1 MIADVEQKRALLEQ
15 ARLNLGYTKI
25 VAPVSGEVN
34 KTVVVG
40 MNVQEGQQLLTVVP
54 LNEVWVTANFK
65 ETQLRDMR
73 VGQKAEI
80 HADSSGRTFKGH
92 VDSIAGATGPLF
104 SLLPPENATGNYV
117 KIVQRI
123 PVKIVLEPGENK
135 DRGLRPGMNVVPDVY
150 LQMSSAALT
159 LDQDVWRPKYNP
171 WLIAVVVALAAFM
184 EVLDTS
190 IANVA
195 LPYMA
200 GNLGASNDQ
209 STWVLTSYLVSNAI
223 ILPISGWLAG
233 ALGRKRFFMAC
244 LTVFTVSSLL
254 CGIAPSL
261 GFLLFFRVLQGAGGG
276 GLQPMAQAILADTFP
291 PQQRGLAFALYGIT
305 AIMAPTIGPT
315 LGGWITFNYS
325 WRWIFFINLP
335 VGVVTWFLVRR
346 FVEDP
351 PYLRK
356 LKAAGVKLDYIGIA
370 LLALGIG
377 ALQVLLDKGQEDDW
391 FGSHFITT
399 LVVIATVCLISL
411 VIWEWYQKAPI
422 IDVRMF
428 KNFNFAGSSLMM
440 FTLGILLFSSL
451 VLMPQFLQ
459 TLVGYTSEL
468 AGLALSAGGLVLLI
482 EMPIM
487 GQLTTKIQAR
497 YLIAF
502 GWLALSIAMFYSTK
516 RIDLQ
521 ISFSAATWL
530 RIAQVIGLGFLF
542 VPITL
547 VAYIGIAPEKNNAVA
562 GIINFM
568 RNMGSSVGTS
578 LVTTLIARRSQFHQG
593 RLVQNVRVDNPN
605 FVNAANGLAQHLAA
619 SGVGKHEAQMTAYAR
634 IYQSLASPG
643 HKPGIYRHLYG
654 PLRGSGDHVLSGFRS
669 EEK

>member
-1 MIADVEQKRALLEQ
+1 
-15 ARLNLGYTKI
+15 
-25 VAPVSGEVN
+25 
-34 KTVVVG
+34 
-40 MNVQEGQQLLTVVP
+40 
-54 LNEVWVTANFK
+54 
-65 ETQLRDMR
+65 
-73 VGQKAEI
+73 
-80 HADSSGRTFKGH
+80 
-92 VDSIAGATGPLF
+92 
-104 SLLPPENATGNYV
+104 
-117 KIVQRI
+117 
-123 PVKIVLEPGENK
+123 
-135 DRGLRPGMNVVPDVY
+135 
-150 LQMSSAALT
+150 MSSAALT
-159 LDQDVWRPKYNP
+159 IDEDVWRPKYNP
-171 WLIAVVVALAAFM
+171 WLVAVVVALAAFM

-200 GNLGASNDQ
+200 GNLAASNDQ

-244 LTVFTVSSLL
+244 LGIFTVSSLL
-254 CGIAPSL
+254 CGVAPSL
-261 GFLLFFRVLQGAGGG
+261 ELLLLFRVLQGAGGG

-335 VGVVTWFLVRR
+335 VGLATWFLVRR

-351 PYLRK
+351 PYISK

-370 LLALGIG
+370 LLTLGIG

-391 FGSHFITT
+391 FGSRFITT
-399 LVVIATVCLISL
+399 LVVVATVCLISL
-411 VIWEWYQKAPI
+411 VIWEWFQKAPI

-428 KNFNFAGSSLMM
+428 KNFNFAVSNLMM

-459 TLVGYTSEL
+459 TLLGYTSEL
-468 AGLALSAGGLVLLI
+468 AGFALSAGGFVLLC

-487 GQLTTKIQAR
+487 GQLTTKFQAR
-497 YLIAF
+497 HLIAF

-516 RIDLQ
+516 RIDLE
-521 ISFSAATWL
+521 ISFNAAVWL

-542 VPITL
+542 VPISL
-547 VAYIGIAPEKNNAVA
+547 AAYIGIAPEKNNSVA

-578 LVTTLIARRSQFHQG
+578 IVTTLIARRSQFHQA
-593 RLVQNVRVDNPN
+593 RLVEYARPDNPN
-605 FVNAANGLAQHLAA
+605 FLNSANGLAQRFAH
-619 SGVGKHEAQMTAYAR
+619 SGLGMNEARNRAYAQ
-634 IYQSLASPG
+634 IYQSLQRQAASLAY
-643 HKPGIYRHLYG
+643 I
-654 PLRGSGDHVLSGFRS
+654 DTFMVLAVGAAIMFCLTFLLKKNDPHGGGRVAV
-669 EEK
+669 E

>member
-1 MIADVEQKRALLEQ
+1 
-15 ARLNLGYTKI
+15 
-25 VAPVSGEVN
+25 
-34 KTVVVG
+34 
-40 MNVQEGQQLLTVVP
+40 
-54 LNEVWVTANFK
+54 
-65 ETQLRDMR
+65 
-73 VGQKAEI
+73 
-80 HADSSGRTFKGH
+80 
-92 VDSIAGATGPLF
+92 
-104 SLLPPENATGNYV
+104 
-117 KIVQRI
+117 
-123 PVKIVLEPGENK
+123 
-135 DRGLRPGMNVVPDVY
+135 
-150 LQMSSAALT
+150 MSSADLAI
-159 LDQDVWRPKYNP
+159 QRHEWRPQYNP

-233 ALGRKRFFMAC
+233 AIGRKRFFMAC
-244 LTVFTVSSLL
+244 LGIFTVSSLL
-254 CGIAPSL
+254 CGLAPSL
-261 GFLLFFRVLQGAGGG
+261 EVLLFFRVLQGAGGG

-291 PQQRGLAFALYGIT
+291 PEQRGLAFALYGIT

-335 VGVVTWFLVRR
+335 VGIATWLLVRR

-351 PYLRK
+351 PYLATV
-356 LKAAGVKLDYIGIA
+356 KAAGVKLDYIGIA
-370 LLALGIG
+370 LLTVGIG

-391 FGSHFITT
+391 FGSRFITS
-399 LVVIATVCLISL
+399 LVIVATVCLISL

-428 KNFNFAGSSLMM
+428 RNFNFASSNLMM

-459 TLVGYTSEL
+459 TLLGYTSEL

-482 EMPIM
+482 EMPVM

-502 GWLALSIAMFYSTK
+502 GWLSLSIAMFYSTM
-516 RIDLQ
+516 RFDLQ
-521 ISFSAATWL
+521 MSFNAAVWL

-542 VPITL
+542 VPISL
-547 VAYIGIAPEKNNAVA
+547 VAYVGIAPEKNNAVA
-562 GIINFM
+562 GLINFM

-578 LVTTLIARRSQFHQG
+578 LVTTIIARREQFHQA
-593 RLVQNVRVDNPN
+593 RLVEYARPDNPN
-605 FVNAANGLAQHLAA
+605 FQNAADGLAQRFAH
-619 SGVGKHEAQMTAYAR
+619 SGLSTHEAQGVAIAR
-634 IYQSLASPG
+634 IYQGLQAQAATLAY
-643 HKPGIYRHLYG
+643 IDTFL
-654 PLRGSGDHVLSGFRS
+654 VLSVGAAIMFFLSFVLKGNRPGAGGGAAVG
-669 EEK
+669 

>member
-1 MIADVEQKRALLEQ
+1 M
-15 ARLNLGYTKI
+15 T
-25 VAPVSGEVN
+25 
-34 KTVVVG
+34 T
-40 MNVQEGQQLLTVVP
+40 
-54 LNEVWVTANFK
+54 
-65 ETQLRDMR
+65 
-73 VGQKAEI
+73 
-80 HADSSGRTFKGH
+80 
-92 VDSIAGATGPLF
+92 
-104 SLLPPENATGNYV
+104 
-117 KIVQRI
+117 
-123 PVKIVLEPGENK
+123 
-135 DRGLRPGMNVVPDVY
+135 
-150 LQMSSAALT
+150 AALT
-159 LDQDVWRPKYNP
+159 LDQETWRPRYNP
-171 WLIAVVVALAAFM
+171 WLVAVVVALAAFM

-223 ILPISGWLAG
+223 ILPMTGFLAG
-233 ALGRKRFFMAC
+233 ALGRKRFFMSC
-244 LTVFTVSSLL
+244 LAVFTVSSLL
-254 CGIAPSL
+254 CGLAPSL
-261 GFLLFFRVLQGAGGG
+261 GLLLLFRVLQGAGGG

-291 PQQRGLAFALYGIT
+291 PEKRGLAFALYGIT

-335 VGVVTWFLVRR
+335 VGVITWFLVRR

-351 PYLRK
+351 PYIQK
-356 LKAAGVKLDYIGIA
+356 LKKAGVKLDYVGIA
-370 LLALGIG
+370 LLTIGVG
-377 ALQVLLDKGQEDDW
+377 ALQILLDKGQEDDW
-391 FGSHFITT
+391 FGSRFITT
-399 LVVIATVCLISL
+399 LIITSAVCLISL
-411 VIWEWYQKAPI
+411 VVWEWFAKTPI

-428 KNFNFAGSSLMM
+428 KSFNFAGASLMM
-440 FTLGILLFSSL
+440 FMLGILLFSSL

-459 TLVGYTSEL
+459 TLLGYTSQL
-468 AGLALSAGGLVLLI
+468 AGLALSAGGLVLLM

-497 YLIAF
+497 RLIAF

-530 RIAQVIGLGFLF
+530 RITQVIGLGFLF

-547 VAYIGIAPEKNNAVA
+547 VAYVGIAPEKNNSVA

-578 LVTTLIARRSQFHQG
+578 LVTTLIARRSQLHQL
-593 RLVQNVRVDNPN
+593 RLVEKARVDNPN
-605 FVNAANGLAQHLAA
+605 FANSVQGLTHHFVTNGL
-619 SGVGKHEAQMTAYAR
+619 GRHEALATAYAR
-634 IYQSLASPG
+634 IYQAVQNQAASLAYIDTFMVLCVASAIMFFLSFALEKNDPG
-643 HKPGIYRHLYG
+643 GGGAHIA
-654 PLRGSGDHVLSGFRS
+654 
-669 EEK
+669 E

>member
-1 MIADVEQKRALLEQ
+1 
-15 ARLNLGYTKI
+15 
-25 VAPVSGEVN
+25 VS
-34 KTVVVG
+34 T
-40 MNVQEGQQLLTVVP
+40 
-54 LNEVWVTANFK
+54 
-65 ETQLRDMR
+65 
-73 VGQKAEI
+73 
-80 HADSSGRTFKGH
+80 
-92 VDSIAGATGPLF
+92 
-104 SLLPPENATGNYV
+104 
-117 KIVQRI
+117 
-123 PVKIVLEPGENK
+123 
-135 DRGLRPGMNVVPDVY
+135 
-150 LQMSSAALT
+150 AALT
-159 LDQDVWRPKYNP
+159 LDQEVWRPRFNP

-233 ALGRKRFFMAC
+233 ALGRKRFFMGC
-244 LTVFTVSSLL
+244 LAVFTVSSLL
-254 CGIAPSL
+254 CGFAPSL
-261 GFLLFFRVLQGAGGG
+261 GMLLLFRVLQGAGGG

-325 WRWIFFINLP
+325 WRWIFFINIP
-335 VGVVTWFLVRR
+335 VGVATLFLVRR
-346 FVEDP
+346 FVDDP
-351 PYLRK
+351 PYLSR
-356 LKAAGVKLDYIGIA
+356 LKRGGVKLDYIGIA
-370 LLALGIG
+370 LLTLGIG
-377 ALQVLLDKGQEDDW
+377 ALQILLDKGQEDDW

-399 LVVIATVCLISL
+399 LVVVASVCLIGL
-411 VIWEWYQKAPI
+411 VIWEWFQKAPI

-428 KNFNFAGSSLMM
+428 KNFNFASANLML

-459 TLVGYTSEL
+459 TLLGYTSEL
-468 AGLALSAGGLVLLI
+468 AGIALSAGGLVLLF
-482 EMPIM
+482 EMPVV
-487 GQLTTKIQAR
+487 GKLTTKIQAR

-502 GWLALSIAMFYSTK
+502 GWFALSIAMYYSTM

-521 ISFSAATWL
+521 ISFSAATLL

-547 VAYIGIAPEKNNAVA
+547 VAYIGVAPEKNNAVA
-562 GIINFM
+562 GLVNFM

-578 LVTTLIARRSQFHQG
+578 LVTTLIARRAQFHQA
-593 RLVQNVRVDNPN
+593 RLVEYARPDNPN
-605 FVNAANGLAQHLAA
+605 FQNAVTGLSKQLANSGLGA
-619 SGVGKHEAQMTAYAR
+619 HEAWMTAFAR
-634 IYQSLASPG
+634 IYQGLQAQAATLGYIDTFMVLAVGAAIMFALAFALRKNDPG
-643 HKPGIYRHLYG
+643 GGGELAAG
-654 PLRGSGDHVLSGFRS
+654 
-669 EEK
+669 

>member
-1 MIADVEQKRALLEQ
+1 
-15 ARLNLGYTKI
+15 
-25 VAPVSGEVN
+25 
-34 KTVVVG
+34 
-40 MNVQEGQQLLTVVP
+40 
-54 LNEVWVTANFK
+54 
-65 ETQLRDMR
+65 
-73 VGQKAEI
+73 
-80 HADSSGRTFKGH
+80 
-92 VDSIAGATGPLF
+92 
-104 SLLPPENATGNYV
+104 
-117 KIVQRI
+117 
-123 PVKIVLEPGENK
+123 
-135 DRGLRPGMNVVPDVY
+135 
-150 LQMSSAALT
+150 MSTAALT

-195 LPYMA
+195 LPYIA
-200 GNLGASNDQ
+200 GNLAASNDQ

-233 ALGRKRFFMAC
+233 ALGRKRFFMSC
-244 LTVFTVSSLL
+244 LGIFTVSSLL
-254 CGIAPSL
+254 CGVAPSL
-261 GFLLFFRVLQGAGGG
+261 GLLLFFRVLQGAGGG

-291 PQQRGLAFALYGIT
+291 PEQRGLAFALYGIT
-305 AIMAPTIGPT
+305 AVTAPTIGPT

-335 VGVVTWFLVRR
+335 VGIMTWFLVRR

-351 PYLRK
+351 PYLARI
-356 LKAAGVKLDYIGIA
+356 KAAGVKLDYIGIA

-377 ALQVLLDKGQEDDW
+377 ALQVMLDRGQEDDW

-399 LVVIATVCLISL
+399 LVVVATVCLISL
-411 VIWEWYQKAPI
+411 VIWEWYQKTPI
-422 IDVRMF
+422 IDVHMF
-428 KNFNFAGSSLMM
+428 ENFNFAGSSLMM
-440 FTLGILLFSSL
+440 FMLGIMLFSSL

-459 TLVGYTSEL
+459 TLVGYTSQL

-487 GQLTTKIQAR
+487 GQLTRKIQAR

-502 GWLALSIAMFYSTK
+502 GWLSLSVAMYYSTQ

-530 RIAQVIGLGFLF
+530 RIFQVIGLGFLF

-547 VAYIGIAPEKNNAVA
+547 AAYVGIAPEKNNAVA

-578 LVTTLIARRSQFHQG
+578 MVTTLIARRSQFHQA

-605 FVNAANGLAQHLAA
+605 FVKSANGLAQHLANA
-619 SGVGKHEAQMTAYAR
+619 GVGKHESQITAYAR
-634 IYQSLASPG
+634 IYQALQGQAASLAY
-643 HKPGIYRHLYG
+643 I
-654 PLRGSGDHVLSGFRS
+654 DTFMVLSVGAGIMFFLAFLLKRNDPGAGGVVA
-669 EEK
+669 E

>member
-1 MIADVEQKRALLEQ
+1 
-15 ARLNLGYTKI
+15 
-25 VAPVSGEVN
+25 
-34 KTVVVG
+34 
-40 MNVQEGQQLLTVVP
+40 
-54 LNEVWVTANFK
+54 
-65 ETQLRDMR
+65 
-73 VGQKAEI
+73 
-80 HADSSGRTFKGH
+80 
-92 VDSIAGATGPLF
+92 
-104 SLLPPENATGNYV
+104 
-117 KIVQRI
+117 
-123 PVKIVLEPGENK
+123 
-135 DRGLRPGMNVVPDVY
+135 
-150 LQMSSAALT
+150 MSSAALSIE
-159 LDQDVWRPKYNP
+159 QDAWRPKYNP
-171 WLIAVVVALAAFM
+171 WLVAVVVALAAFM

-233 ALGRKRFFMAC
+233 AWGRKRFFMGC
-244 LTVFTVSSLL
+244 LGIFTVSSLL

-261 GFLLFFRVLQGAGGG
+261 GFLLIFRVLQGGGGG
-276 GLQPMAQAILADTFP
+276 GLQPMAQAILADSFP

-305 AIMAPTIGPT
+305 AILAPTIGPT

-335 VGVVTWFLVRR
+335 VGVVTWFLLRR

-351 PYLRK
+351 PYLKR
-356 LKAAGVKLDYIGIA
+356 LRGAGVKLDYVGIA
-370 LLALGIG
+370 LLILGIG

-391 FGSHFITT
+391 FGSSFITT
-399 LVVIATVCLISL
+399 MVVLATVCLISL
-411 VIWEWYQKAPI
+411 VIWESLQKAPI

-428 KNFNFAGSSLMM
+428 KNFNFASSSLMM

-459 TLVGYTSEL
+459 TLLGYTSEL
-468 AGLALSAGGLVLLI
+468 AGLALSAGGLVLLL
-482 EMPIM
+482 EMPLI
-487 GQLTTKIQAR
+487 GQMTTKFQAR
-497 YLIAF
+497 YMVAF
-502 GWLALSIAMFYSTK
+502 GWLALSVAMYYSTK

-521 ISFSAATWL
+521 ISFSAAVWL

-547 VAYIGIAPEKNNAVA
+547 AAYIGISPEKNNSVA

-578 LVTTLIARRSQFHQG
+578 FVTTSIARRSQFHHA
-593 RLVQNVRVDNPN
+593 RLVDKTGVDNPSFLN
-605 FVNAANGLAQHLAA
+605 SANDLTQHLANQ
-619 SGVGKHEAQMTAYAR
+619 GVGKHEAQIQAYAR
-634 IYQSLASPG
+634 IYQSLQAQAASLAYIDTFMILAVGAAIMFCLAFLLKKNNPG
-643 HKPGIYRHLYG
+643 AGAAMIA
-654 PLRGSGDHVLSGFRS
+654 
-669 EEK
+669 E